1 MVFSIVPTSN
11 FPSESYATIT
21 SLLIIIIFLI
31 ELRILVKQSILGE
44 KQDKGT
50 MYLILAGIFLPIIF
64 TIIFAYRGFGV
75 VNISISYLGLILL
88 FGGFFLRQWAILTLG
103 RYFVPIIAKQ
113 KSQAIIISG
122 PYRCLRHPS
131 YTGLLLEVSGFSLVL
146 SNIFGFIIAIVVLT
160 PALLYR
166 IKKEEDFLAK
176 NLRGYREYIKRT
188 KRLIPFVY

>member
-1 MVFSIVPTSN
+1 MVFSIVPISN
-11 FPSESYATIT
+11 FPSEFYATIT

-31 ELRILVKQSILGE
+31 ELRILVKQSFSGE

-50 MYLILAGIFLPIIF
+50 LYLILAGIFVPIIF
-64 TIIFAYRGFGV
+64 AIIFAYLGFGV
-75 VNISISYLGLILL
+75 INTSISYLGLILL
-88 FGGFFLRQWAILTLG
+88 FGGFFLRQWAIFTLG

-122 PYRCLRHPS
+122 PYKYLRHPS

-146 SNIFGFIIAIVVLT
+146 SNIFGFIIAIILLA

-176 NLRGYREYIKRT
+176 NLNGYRKYMEKT
-188 KRLIPFVY
+188 KKLVPYVY

>member
-11 FPSESYATIT
+11 FPSEFYAIIT

-31 ELRILVKQSILGE
+31 ELRILVKQSFSGE

-50 MYLILAGIFLPIIF
+50 LYLILAGIFVPIIF
-64 TIIFAYRGFGV
+64 TIIFAYLGFGV
-75 VNISISYLGLILL
+75 INTSISYLGLILL
-88 FGGFFLRQWAILTLG
+88 FGGFFLRQCAIFTLG

-122 PYRCLRHPS
+122 PYKYLRHPS

-146 SNIFGFIIAIVVLT
+146 SNIFGFIIAIILLA

-176 NLRGYREYIKRT
+176 NLNGYGKYMEKT
-188 KRLIPFVY
+188 KKLVPYVY